1 MPEVEKKSKTPA
13 GAEAKEPKAKKEKA
27 PKPEGTGVPRT
38 NFSSIWP
45 ENQPIKVLVAANPKK
60 NGSKSRERFEHY
72 FGSATVGDY
81 LAKGGTYQDLAYDV
95 GRQFVQVG

>member
-1 MPEVEKKSKTPA
+1 MPEAEKKVKTPA
-13 GAEAKEPKAKKEKA
+13 GAEATPKKEKA

-38 NFSSIWP
+38 NFAGLWP
-45 ENQPIKVLVAANPKK
+45 EDQPIKVLVEKNPKK

-72 FGSATVGDY
+72 FGSDTVGAY

-95 GRQFVQVG
+95 ARQFVQVG